1 MIRLSKHFTARP
13 SAVWIMTSVSVFVIS
28 WRLCVFAAGY
38 FGAQK
43 VADTLIAVKQFK
55 QDLIPNHANTR
66 LVFCQD
72 TERGVGI
79 YFCTTDG
86 GKPRLLCEKIEN
98 AFRWQRFTMLGWSP
112 DDSLFAC
119 AWPDNNQDKEFI
131 LIFDGTNGEQ
141 LAQIGAD
148 QDLYQFAW
156 FTDNSFAC
164 STRTDVRVVV
174 KQGKNSWEYKRHF
187 EKVAA
192 NLDNLTAISDHSVAW
207 QEAGAIWLF
216 DFAAE
221 QPQKIWEATT
231 NTLVEFT
238 YARSSGEFILYCS
251 DENGQ
256 FVIRLSPGSKGI
268 AGTER
273 IGNQQQDFVS
283 KVKWVDGEPRYA
295 YVNWLN
301 DRGHWPDLCIQTK
314 PNLAPIRVPWEGWI
328 ENFSLNGDHLFFT
341 GSENGTIPSIWEYD
355 IKSETIRC
363 VVDGSTRESAS
374 ARIAAPLIGAVTN
387 ALGNANT
394 YYLWPPTH
402 VSVEGKYPLI
412 ITKQFWNWFPYNQI
426 AVNEGY
432 YFAVVD
438 ESCVA
443 VLREALAK
451 NPNVDTNRVYL
462 YESSAAT
469 VFASELISEKPDLW
483 KGAILFGPSGLP
495 DLSRLQNKRILIIA
509 GKDDGGQFVRLSEYQ
524 NQAAVSGTPVT
535 LCFLASAGHMPNSVA
550 SERNRARQFARFL
563 SANH

>member
-1 MIRLSKHFTARP
+1 MATQYFREPRIVRE
-13 SAVWIMTSVSVFVIS
+13 
-28 WRLCVFAAGY
+28 LCS
-38 FGAQK
+38 
-43 VADTLIAVKQFK
+43 IPQFK

-79 YFCTTDG
+79 YFCNTDG

-98 AFRWQRFTMLGWSP
+98 RLRWQRFTMLGWSP

-131 LIFDGTNGEQ
+131 LIFGGTNGEQ

-164 STRTDVRVVV
+164 STRTDVRFVV

-187 EKVAA
+187 EKMAA

-216 DFAAE
+216 VFGAE

-238 YARSSGEFILYCS
+238 YARSSGEFILNCS

-256 FVIRLSPGSKGI
+256 FIIRFSPGSKGI

-273 IGNQQQDFVS
+273 IGNQQHDFVS
-283 KVKWVDGEPRYA
+283 KVKWVDGDPRYA

-301 DRGHWPDLCIQTK
+301 NRGHWPDLCIQTK
-314 PNLAPIRVPWEGWI
+314 PNLDPIRVPWEGWI
-328 ENFSLNGDHLFFT
+328 ENFSLSGDHLFFT
-341 GSENGTIPSIWEYD
+341 GSENGKLPSIWEYD
-355 IKSETIRC
+355 IKSKTIRC
-363 VVDGSTRESAS
+363 VVDGSTRESAY
-374 ARIAAPLIGAVTN
+374 AKIAAPLIGAVTN
-387 ALGNANT
+387 ALGNAKT
-394 YYLWPPTH
+394 YYLWQPAQ
-402 VSVEGKYPLI
+402 VSVGEKYPLI

-432 YFAVVD
+432 YFAIVD

-443 VLREALAK
+443 ALREALATY
-451 NPNVDTNRVYL
+451 PNVDTNRVYL

-469 VFASELISEKPDLW
+469 AFASELIWENPELW
-483 KGAILFGPSGLP
+483 KGAILFSPISLP
-495 DLSRLQNKRILIIA
+495 DFSKMQNKRMLIIA
-509 GKDDGGQFVRLSEYQ
+509 GKDDDGQFARLSEYQ
-524 NQAAVSGTPVT
+524 NQAAASGTPVT
-535 LCFLASAGHMPNSVA
+535 LCFLAGADHIPNSVV
-550 SERNRARQFARFL
+550 SERTRARQFARFL
-563 SANH
+563 SANR